1 MWLSWLSVYALVLV
15 WSVIRPADL
24 YTWFLEVFPALV
36 GLVVLLMTR
45 RSFPLTGLAYVLVLV
60 HCIILMVGGHYT
72 YAEVPLFDWISTAF
86 DLGRNNYDKVGHFAQ
101 GFVPA
106 ILAREILIRNA
117 VVNGRGWLN
126 FLVMCFCLALSAC
139 YEIVEWL
146 VALLSREAADS
157 FLGTQGYI
165 WDTQSDMGWALLGA
179 LLSLLLLGRYHD
191 RQLQAFDRRNA
202 RG

>member
-1 MWLSWLSVYALVLV
+1 MWLSWLSVYTLVLV

-36 GLVVLLMTR
+36 GLVVLLLTR

-72 YAEVPLFDWISTAF
+72 YAEVPLFDWISDVF
-86 DLGRNNYDKVGHFAQ
+86 DLGRNNYDKLGHFAQ

-126 FLVMCFCLALSAC
+126 FLVLCFCLALSAC
-139 YEIVEWL
+139 YEIIEWL
-146 VALLSREAADS
+146 VALLSAEAADS
-157 FLGTQGYI
+157 FLGTQGYV

-179 LLSLLLLGRYHD
+179 LLSLLVLGRYHD
-191 RQLQAFDRRNA
+191 RQLQAVMASNA